1 LTETATDAR
10 VSSIIRRTSL
20 IIEKSGI
27 RVAEYLTEFP
37 PRDVLVG
44 KLHKALDRARKQ
56 FENQIEEDTGE

>member
-27 RVAEYLTEFP
+27 RVAEYLTELP

-44 KLHKALDRARKQ
+44 KLHKAIDHARKQ
-56 FENQIEEDTGE
+56 FENQIEGNATE